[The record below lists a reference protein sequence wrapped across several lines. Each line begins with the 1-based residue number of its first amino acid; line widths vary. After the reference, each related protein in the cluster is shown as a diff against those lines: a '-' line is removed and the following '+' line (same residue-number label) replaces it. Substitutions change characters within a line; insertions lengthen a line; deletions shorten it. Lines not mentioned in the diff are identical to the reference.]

1 MSLEDRMETA
11 KVITNG
17 TTQMVV
23 LPENV
28 HITSSEVYVKKWG
41 NSIILLAKDN
51 PWKSLFESLDQFSDD
66 FMDTREQPTLQ
77 NREELF

>member
-1 MSLEDRMETA
+1 META

-23 LPENV
+23 LPDNFR
-28 HITSSEVYVKKWG
+28 ISSSEVYIKKWG
-41 NSIILLAKDN
+41 DSIVLMDKNDS
-51 PWKSLFESLDQFSDD
+51 WKALFESLDQFSDD
-66 FMDTREQPTLQ
+66 FMDVREQPAPQ